1 MSLLAHVT
9 PVETTT
15 FVLVFALGVLCGFAV
30 GCGIGWLV
38 SQRAK
43 AKK

>member
-15 FVLVFALGVLCGFAV
+15 FVLVFAIGVLCGLAV

-38 SQRAK
+38 AQRAK
-43 AKK
+43 ERN